1 MAVSSSHRLSHAVT
15 KLFRVFKHK
24 TSGSS
29 SSKAPAMLMAGCLAP
44 DTTTTLPAT
53 FFRVVKSAVE
63 QQNAAPSS
71 SSSGS
76 RFSSSSC
83 RSSATTVASPQSSIN
98 SFPGSGDAL
107 SVQMME
113 KLTLMLAAREETFV
127 GTSSKK
133 TKTVA
138 SQVLVE
144 TLLQLWDCVLPLL
157 AAEDDSAF
165 TQQVKQAAVLLV
177 RAILAR
183 HEFDVVLNA
192 LASGGCT
199 VHRGQESDGRKRRV
213 SSVRLERRN
222 SFKVVPAT
230 ASSAQPPAKKS
241 SRRNFLK
248 KSKHHQQLAAPSL
261 CLFARKY
268 LELHQATLQFAEESL
283 ISKKK
288 TAWMTQ
294 VHELLSELIAVS
306 FIRIPFLWEKITDKL
321 QPTKPIPSRTSSSA
335 DNHNSGRQS
344 TMTMA
349 IFKWQH
355 TMFSKCNAEMAPFS
369 REEFW
374 YPSVHFLESVLES
387 SDARMMICGNLIQHL
402 TSPGSAWGRIEWKC
416 IPGFPILVE
425 QVMALTKT
433 IFQSQVN
440 ALEQP
445 AADDDEVEER
455 VNSVKFEPKSPR
467 MSALKENSPSAFFS
481 RQSLTLLRENQSL
494 IHPMLMTILK
504 STNYMLP
511 HHVEICLQYLER
523 LITEFPAYFCNEP
536 TVYAGNNEFTIDTE
550 LTSHVFTCLLESEHF
565 EILKGTELFLL
576 KHFGAFSMTLRS
588 ALVQVFEAQFRH
600 LFLHWNRDVRYCYYH
615 ILLYLTYPGN
625 RIVLCAR
632 SDESILGAEASQL
645 FEIHGLVRTAAMIS
659 WDVFD
664 TPLHQMIQRY
674 NRTTKQRKGG
684 RFSQPASTSTSTSW
698 VDAIPFTELAR
709 SVPEYKSL
717 VQTYFHCA
725 KQISIHEPVPTPAF
739 HVKAPSH
746 S

>member
-1 MAVSSSHRLSHAVT
+1 
-15 KLFRVFKHK
+15 
-24 TSGSS
+24 
-29 SSKAPAMLMAGCLAP
+29 MLLTAECLAS
-44 DTTTTLPAT
+44 DTSTTLPAT

-63 QQNAAPSS
+63 QQNAPPSS
-71 SSSGS
+71 SSSLGS

-83 RSSATTVASPQSSIN
+83 RSSTTTVASPQPPLSFSSAPRASIN
-98 SFPGSGDAL
+98 SFPGAGDVL
-107 SVQMME
+107 SIQTME
-113 KLTLMLAAREETFV
+113 KLTLMLAAREETFL

-133 TKTVA
+133 TKTVTA
-138 SQVLVE
+138 QVLVE
-144 TLLQLWDCVLPLL
+144 TLLQLWDCMLPLL
-157 AAEDDSAF
+157 ATEDDSAF

-199 VHRGQESDGRKRRV
+199 AHRGQQSDGRKRRV

-230 ASSAQPPAKKS
+230 ASSAQSPAKKS

-248 KSKHHQQLAAPSL
+248 KSKRHQQPAAPSL

-268 LELHQATLQFAEESL
+268 LELHQATLQFAEDSL

-288 TAWMTQ
+288 AAWMIQ
-294 VHELLSELIAVS
+294 VHELLPELIAVS
-306 FIRIPFLWEKITDKL
+306 FIRIPFLREKITDKL
-321 QPTKPIPSRTSSSA
+321 QPTKPVPSRTSSSA
-335 DNHNSGRQS
+335 DSHESGRQS
-344 TMTMA
+344 TMAMA

-402 TSPGSAWGRIEWKC
+402 TLPGSAWGRIEWKC

-425 QVMALTKT
+425 QVMVLTKT
-433 IFQSQVN
+433 IFQGQVN

-445 AADDDEVEER
+445 AVDDDEVEVR
-455 VNSVKFEPKSPR
+455 VNSAKSEPKSPR
-467 MSALKENSPSAFFS
+467 MNALKENTSSAFLS

-511 HHVEICLQYLER
+511 QHVEVCLQYLER
-523 LITEFPAYFCNEP
+523 LITEFPAYFRNEP
-536 TVYAGNNEFTIDTE
+536 TAYAGNDEFTVDIK
-550 LTSHVFTCLLESEHF
+550 LMIHVFTCLLESEHF

-588 ALVQVFEAQFRH
+588 ALVQVFEAQFQR

-664 TPLHQMIQRY
+664 APLHQMIQRY
-674 NRTTKQRKGG
+674 NRITKQRKGG
-684 RFSQPASTSTSTSW
+684 RFSQPVSASTSTSTSMSW
-698 VDAIPFTELAR
+698 VDAIPFMELAR
-709 SVPEYKSL
+709 SMPEYKSL
-717 VQTYFHCA
+717 VQMYFHCA

-739 HVKAPSH
+739 HVKAAPH